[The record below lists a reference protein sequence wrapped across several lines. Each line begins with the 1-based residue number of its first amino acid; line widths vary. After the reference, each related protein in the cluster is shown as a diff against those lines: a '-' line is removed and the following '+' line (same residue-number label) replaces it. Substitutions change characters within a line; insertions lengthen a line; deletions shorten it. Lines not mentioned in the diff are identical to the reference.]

1 MPRRPSLPL
10 MPSKRPAIRVSAS
23 AFIALALTVLMALP
37 SLGAGE
43 AEKLEQTKQQLA
55 EIKKK
60 LAASKGKAAAIES
73 EVNKLDNQIA
83 DLNKQIESGEADVS
97 SLESDIRTAQAQ
109 IDELSEQYQEAANAS
124 NERARRIY
132 VQGPAEAVAMMFSA
146 TSLPEWNRLQFWLEK
161 SSEADSQVMVDAA
174 RLKRDLE
181 VRQDEL
187 NKIKTDLDEQRN
199 WLEQRKKLADSAR
212 RERQA
217 ALATVEGEIAETQKH
232 VEGLEA
238 DSARLEAALRASSAA
253 SSTADEAGA
262 PSTSGYVR
270 PVNGRVTSGFGRRW
284 GRAHTGVDLD
294 GNTGDP
300 IRAAKNGT
308 VLGVNCGSGYGR
320 CTIIDHGG
328 GVTTLYAHMTRKAVS
343 SGSVKAG
350 EVIGYVGCSGSCTG
364 PHLHFEVRVNG
375 TPRNPMNYI

>member
-1 MPRRPSLPL
+1 
-10 MPSKRPAIRVSAS
+10 MPSKRPPIRFSAS
-23 AFIALALTVLMALP
+23 ALLALALTVLMALP
-37 SLGAGE
+37 SLAAGE
-43 AEKLEQTKQQLA
+43 AEQLEETKQQIA
-55 EIKKK
+55 QIKKK
-60 LAASKGKAAAIES
+60 LAAAKGEAAAIET
-73 EVNKLDNQIA
+73 EVDKLDNQIS
-83 DLNKQIESGEADVS
+83 DLNRQIETGQADIS
-97 SLESDIRTAQAQ
+97 SLESDIRSAQAQ

-161 SSEADSQVMVDAA
+161 SSQADSQVMVDAA

-187 NKIKTDLDEQRN
+187 NTIKTDLDEQRS
-199 WLEQRKKLADSAR
+199 WLQQRMKLADSAR

-217 ALATVEGEIAETQKH
+217 ALATVEGEISVAQQH
-232 VEGLEA
+232 IDGLEA

-253 SSTADEAGA
+253 SNSSDDTAA
-262 PSTSGYVR
+262 PSSSGWVR

-300 IRAAKNGT
+300 IRAAKDGA
-308 VLGVNCGSGYGR
+308 VLGVSCGGGYGR
-320 CTIIDHGG
+320 CTIVDHGG

-350 EVIGYVGCSGSCTG
+350 EVIGYVGCTGSCTG
-364 PHLHFEVRVNG
+364 SHLHFEVRING